1 MKRKPLLH
9 AGVFN
14 DEAFAGE
21 YVRRNWRLAV
31 GFGDLQVRLAE

>member
-1 MKRKPLLH
+1 LLH

-21 YVRRNWRLAV
+21 YARKHWKMAA
-31 GFGDLQVRLAE
+31 GFGDLHVRIPA